1 MENKIKVLV
10 IDDDEIVR
18 ITIESLLTTQNVE
31 IILAEDG
38 EEGIQKAQKFLP
50 DAILLDVMMPRMD
63 GYETCL
69 RLRANPQTA
78 EIPIFMV
85 TALDDRDSRLAGFAA
100 GADDFI
106 AKPFDSL
113 ELQIRIK
120 NITRINR
127 YRNLLEA
134 RSRFYW
140 VVDDD
145 EKGYLL
151 LDQQR
156 CIQYANQRAQVFLHL
171 PENYIGLHFDQHSA
185 QYYQKHRA
193 DTELPVQ
200 TDQSYYFVQAE
211 SPAAHA
217 FWLRVEMLEMSQSI
231 EKQQVVRL
239 KDVTEEMATY
249 QDVRKIHVLIAHK
262 LRTPVNHMYAS
273 ISMLEEEIEVIPDSE
288 VKPLVKIAA
297 LGASRLNAQ
306 ILEILEFIDAPIT
319 LAKGAPF
326 YLNDLHGA
334 IASVQKDLGLNNVAI
349 TIPSNLLKH
358 KLSISAQAMALICSE
373 LLDNAQKF
381 HPNHTPH
388 IQVIVE
394 PKNENTI
401 QIQFLDN
408 GQILTAEQINR
419 AKRIYVQSEKW
430 FTGEVSG
437 MGLGIP
443 LVATLVWQSG
453 GQVRIANRD
462 DQAGMCVSIVLPML
476 P

>member
-1 MENKIKVLV
+1 
-10 IDDDEIVR
+10 
-18 ITIESLLTTQNVE
+18 
-31 IILAEDG
+31 
-38 EEGIQKAQKFLP
+38 
-50 DAILLDVMMPRMD
+50 
-63 GYETCL
+63 
-69 RLRANPQTA
+69 
-78 EIPIFMV
+78 
-85 TALDDRDSRLAGFAA
+85 
-100 GADDFI
+100 
-106 AKPFDSL
+106 
-113 ELQIRIK
+113 
-120 NITRINR
+120 
-127 YRNLLEA
+127 
-134 RSRFYW
+134 
-140 VVDDD
+140 
-145 EKGYLL
+145 
-151 LDQQR
+151 
-156 CIQYANQRAQVFLHL
+156 
-171 PENYIGLHFDQHSA
+171 
-185 QYYQKHRA
+185 
-193 DTELPVQ
+193 
-200 TDQSYYFVQAE
+200 
-211 SPAAHA
+211 
-217 FWLRVEMLEMSQSI
+217 
-231 EKQQVVRL
+231 
-239 KDVTEEMATY
+239 
-249 QDVRKIHVLIAHK
+249 
-262 LRTPVNHMYAS
+262 MYAS
-273 ISMLEEEIEVIPDSE
+273 ISMLEEQIEEIPDSE
-288 VKPLVKIAA
+288 VKPLIKIAA

-306 ILEILEFIDAPIT
+306 ILEILEFIDAPMT

-334 IASVQKDLGLNNVAI
+334 IASVQKDLGLKNVAI
-349 TIPSNLLKH
+349 TIPSTLLKR

-453 GQVRIANRD
+453 GQVRIANRN